1 MDSCSGELKKN
12 AGDVILNRI
21 TVINLCDE
29 EDIMKKSVLALA
41 LCLLLG
47 ISSAASAANFYLIED
62 SDVRELEEE
71 ELWGWTYEALGFVL
85 NELFARHGYHF
96 EESGKY
102 EEYFYAQEW
111 YTEKPAEV
119 DNSYIYENE
128 MSDVELYN
136 EELIKN
142 VRREMRRMGTINP
155 DGRDVP
161 TLDAEGGVVQ
171 PAVSADAAG
180 TPDAV
185 NTPAGAA
192 SQPTPVPTPVP
203 TPAPTSTPEPWVGPY
218 SDELHFEEMILDSER
233 PLKVYTGPSE
243 RYVRGAN
250 GRASVSTND
259 VIYVAG
265 WDGDWLL
272 VKYWTNSGRARVG
285 YVHKSGLT
293 CEVDAPRFAFEPR
306 EVVVA
311 EKCTF
316 TDDPEFNSS
325 ILGDLKA
332 GRKVTLLAV
341 YRRNGQWA
349 YIETKV
355 NGRPV
360 RGFVAASCLSEI
372 EE

>member
-1 MDSCSGELKKN
+1 
-12 AGDVILNRI
+12 
-21 TVINLCDE
+21 
-29 EDIMKKSVLALA
+29 MKKSVLALA

-47 ISSAASAANFYLIED
+47 VSSAASAADFYLIED
-62 SDVRELEEE
+62 SDVRELKEE

-96 EESGKY
+96 EEGGKY
-102 EEYFYAQEW
+102 EQYFYAQEW
-111 YTEKPAEV
+111 YTEKPDDV
-119 DNSYIYENE
+119 SNSYIYENE
-128 MSDVELYN
+128 MSDVELEN

-161 TLDAEGGVVQ
+161 MQETESAGAQ
-171 PAVSADAAG
+171 SAVSV
-180 TPDAV
+180 T
-185 NTPAGAA
+185 AA
-192 SQPTPVPTPVP
+192 STPVVAAAPTP
-203 TPAPTSTPEPWVGPY
+203 TPEPWVGPY
-218 SDELHFEEMILDSER
+218 GYELHFEEMILDSER
-233 PLKVYTGPSE
+233 SLRVYSGPSD
-243 RYVRGAN
+243 RYIRGAN
-250 GRASVSTND
+250 GKASVSTND

-265 WDGDWLL
+265 WDGKWLL

-293 CEVDAPRFAFEPR
+293 CEVDVPELAFEPR

-311 EKCTF
+311 ESCTF

-325 ILGDLKA
+325 ILGELRE
-332 GRKVTLLAV
+332 GRKVTLLGV

-355 NGRPV
+355 EGRLV
-360 RGFVAASCLSEI
+360 RGFVTASNLSEI
-372 EE
+372 EDAESAGE